1 MGVRTDPGSIEEM
14 ILLILRLTLASLG
27 LTLAGLC
34 VWAGLTGHFLD
45 EFSQVGALA
54 WGKVSL
60 FDLYLGFVLF
70 AVIIALT
77 EPVKLSAPLIITLF
91 LLGNIVGA
99 FWLCWRLPRLVS
111 LLRQDK
117 PA

>member
-1 MGVRTDPGSIEEM
+1 M
-14 ILLILRLTLASLG
+14 ILLVLRLMILG
-27 LTLAGLC
+27 FGLMLVGLC
-34 VWAGLTGHFLD
+34 IWAGLTGHFLN

-60 FDLYLGFVLF
+60 FDLYLGFVIF
-70 AVIIALT
+70 AFVIALT
-77 EPVKLSAPLIITLF
+77 EPVRLSVPLIITLF

-99 FWLCWRLPRLVS
+99 FWLAWRLPRLVS
-111 LLRQDK
+111 LLKRDR